1 MKDYAIQFLV
11 ASGTVAMAI
20 YSYKCDS
27 CESTQRQM
35 NSIDNR
41 KTGPECCGSHMA
53 QVIEAPMVNDNFLG
67 SFKNEGYVSPLS
79 GNYITSANQRRSEMV
94 EYNVVE
100 KE

>member
-1 MKDYAIQFLV
+1 MPL
-11 ASGTVAMAI
+11 
-20 YSYKCDS
+20 YSYKCNT

-41 KTGPECCGSHMA
+41 KIGPECCGVNMS

-79 GNYITSANQRRSEMV
+79 GNYITSKKQRKSEMI

-100 KE
+100 KA